1 MLKKYKKLANII
13 FKNNTKDFNIRKTIE
28 ELQELSLILT
38 QQLNKPHK
46 DFSEEIIKEIADVK
60 IRLLYLNTIYN
71 RAAIYNRMIFKI
83 KKIIRN
89 VNNRG

>member
-1 MLKKYKKLANII
+1 MLKKYKKLANVI

-46 DFSEEIIKEIADVK
+46 DFNDEIIKEIADVK
-60 IRLLYLNTIYN
+60 IRLLYLDTIYN
-71 RAAIYNRMIFKI
+71 KTAIYNRMIFKI
-83 KKIIRN
+83 KKIIKN